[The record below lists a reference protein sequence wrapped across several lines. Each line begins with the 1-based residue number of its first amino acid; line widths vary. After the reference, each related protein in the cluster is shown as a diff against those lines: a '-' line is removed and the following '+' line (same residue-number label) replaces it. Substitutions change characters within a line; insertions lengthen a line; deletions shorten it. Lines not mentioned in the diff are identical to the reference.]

1 MTQCSGRE
9 WDKILKQAFLPTA
22 RLLGTERQAS
32 LDLLCAP
39 SGMAD
44 GDPPETHDHGC
55 REALQTAVQTH
66 APTAILRAKMKP
78 SLSS

>member
-1 MTQCSGRE
+1 MISKE
-9 WDKILKQAFLPTA
+9 AFLPTA

-32 LDLLCAP
+32 LDILCAP

-44 GDPPETHDHGC
+44 GDPLETHDYGC
-55 REALQTAVQTH
+55 WEALQTAVQTH
-66 APTAILRAKMKP
+66 APAAISRAGMKP